1 MYFSRIIYFRQPLK
15 ELVYVKHISSS
26 PHILAFVLPSSTY
39 DMLKIFFVQAALL
52 TLSGTAAAF
61 PSHMS
66 LAGLTREQLDQV
78 VPTLTFV
85 PPPPPPGPLNDTS
98 AKLVNDPAHPW
109 MPLQPGD
116 IRGVCPGLN
125 TLASHGVRCTTAVK
139 LFLKLIASL
148 FNAVPPPQRYSDAQP
163 DHLSGPRWYAIFS
176 STLFPIYS

>member
-1 MYFSRIIYFRQPLK
+1 MYFSRFIYFRQPIK

-66 LAGLTREQLDQV
+66 LAGLTREQLDQIM
-78 VPTLTFV
+78 PTLKFT
-85 PPPPPPGPLNDTS
+85 PPPAPPAPLNDTS

-109 MPLQPGD
+109 QPLRPGD

-125 TLASHGVRCTTAVK
+125 TLASHGVRLMEILNTMH
-139 LFLKLIASL
+139 KLI
-148 FNAVPPPQRYSDAQP
+148 
-163 DHLSGPRWYAIFS
+163 IFS
-176 STLFPIYS
+176 LTSTFPAMA